1 MTLCCFWL
9 RHYWRSIAIVWLWRR
24 HNLVTYCYFWFCH
37 NLMTKCCFELWHH
50 LVTCC
55 YYCLWHHLLLLV
67 GNVVGLNTTICP
79 LLLQDLVE
87 YLHVL
92 KSTDTKQI
100 LCDNRHGF
108 VLLTKKNHSH
118 CPDNECQRFKKSKR
132 SRSWDG

>member
-9 RHYWRSIAIVWLWRR
+9 RHYWRSIAIVWLW

-55 YYCLWHHLLLLV
+55 YYWLWHHLLLSV

-92 KSTDTKQI
+92 KSTDTKKI
-100 LCDNRHGF
+100 FCDNRHGF

-132 SRSWDG
+132 SRSLDG